1 MVNYPKKKN
10 TFCKGCGSHQSHAI
24 TWQKKAG
31 KASTVAQGK
40 TITILNLKKVQRR

>member
-1 MVNYPKKKN
+1 MVNWPKKKN
-10 TFCKGCGSHQSHAI
+10 TYCKKCKSHQGHAI

-40 TITILNLKKVQRR
+40 RRTAIVGVQCRR